1 MLQPQWKEIY
11 DRVYDDIVTLRL
23 KPGEKISEIKLA
35 KRYETGRASART
47 VILKLQEE
55 GFLVVKP
62 QVGTVILPISEK
74 KAQDILQIRF
84 LLEPFAAEKAAM
96 RINDSDIERL
106 QDKLEKL
113 HLLPAGSDKKLGLLA
128 EVDGLLHDTIWRYS
142 GNNEIESLLSRFHPE
157 IKRTQLATRGLK
169 RDRSIPSEKEIRV
182 ILDALQRH
190 DPAVAK
196 EAMCTHILNIDAV
209 LKFFNN
215 HQESGDN
222 ELSTSVSSRV
232 PSKTFVKN
240 RDLLLHGKMAMMRKH
255 ALDMV
260 DAAIA
265 TGIPGLATHGKVR
278 RKGSI
283 LTVDGE
289 DYQLSSYRRIV
300 ILGAGKAAFPIAEA
314 LEDIL
319 GDYLSDGL
327 IVVKK
332 GEKGRLRRIRVLE
345 SAHPTPDKSSVE
357 AGKKLLAM
365 AEGCGSDDLA
375 LMVVTGGATSL
386 ATVPLPGLT
395 LKDIAVMN
403 DLVLTSGATIREM
416 NIVRRHLCKLKGGR
430 LAVAAQPATVLT
442 FTLDTALSGMPW
454 PDMCLPD
461 PNTFVDAIAVLR
473 QYSLWDKTP
482 ASVRNFLEKNDQALE
497 TIKSFKDVNCR
508 MIMVGAPL
516 PMCQAAASKAMELGY
531 APLILSTRMNG
542 EAREVGI
549 CLAGIASEV
558 ITHGLPLAP
567 PCALI
572 SGGESV
578 VSAGASKGKGGP
590 NQELVLGFV
599 TQLGGTH
606 PWVCAS
612 VDTDGTDGPTD
623 IAGGIVDNF
632 TQSIALGKGMD
643 IQTILSRHDA
653 SPALTEL
660 DGAIYTDQTGT
671 NLQHLRVVLI
681 GDNYEKES

>member
-1 MLQPQWKEIY
+1 MLQPQWKDLY

-35 KRYETGRASART
+35 KRYGAGRASART

-62 QVGTVILPISEK
+62 QAGTVILPISEK
-74 KAQDILQIRF
+74 KARDILQIRF

-96 RINDSDIERL
+96 RISDSDIERL
-106 QDKLEKL
+106 QGKFEKL
-113 HLLPAGSDKKLGLLA
+113 RLLPAGSDKKISLLA
-128 EVDGLLHDTIWRYS
+128 EVDGVLHDTIWRYC
-142 GNNEIESLLSRFHPE
+142 GNDEIELLLSRFHPE
-157 IKRTQLATRGLK
+157 IHRTQLATRGLQ
-169 RDRSIPSEKEIRV
+169 RERATPSEKEIRV
-182 ILDALQRH
+182 IFDALQRH
-190 DPAVAK
+190 DPTAAR
-196 EAMCTHILNIDAV
+196 EAMCIHILNIDAV
-209 LKFFNN
+209 LKFFSS
-215 HQESGDN
+215 HQENGGN
-222 ELSTSVSSRV
+222 ELPTSVSSQTT
-232 PSKTFVKN
+232 SNTFVKN
-240 RDLLLHGKMAMMRKH
+240 RDMLLHGDTAMMRKH

-265 TGIPGLATHGKVR
+265 TGIPGFATRSKVR
-278 RKGSI
+278 RKGSV

-300 ILGAGKAAFPIAEA
+300 VLGAGKASLLIAEA

-332 GEKGRLRRIRVLE
+332 GEKRRLRRIRVLE
-345 SAHPTPDKSSVE
+345 SAHPSPDKSSVE

-365 AEGCGSDDLA
+365 AEECNGDDLV
-375 LMVVTGGATSL
+375 LMVITGGATSL
-386 ATVPLPGLT
+386 VTVPLPGLT
-395 LKDIAVMN
+395 LKDIVVMN
-403 DLVLTSGATIREM
+403 DLALTSGATIREM

-442 FTLDTALSGMPW
+442 FTLDTALPDMPW
-454 PDMCLPD
+454 PDMSLPD
-461 PNTFVDAIAVLR
+461 PTTFTDAIAFLR
-473 QYSLWDKTP
+473 QYGLWDKTP
-482 ASVRNFLEKNDQALE
+482 SSVRKFLEKRDPALE
-497 TIKSFKDVNCR
+497 TIKSFEDVNCR

-549 CLAGIASEV
+549 CLAGMASEV
-558 ITHGLPLAP
+558 IAHKLPLAP

-578 VSAGASKGKGGP
+578 VSAGATEGKGGP

-632 TQSIALGKGMD
+632 TQAIVRGRGMD

-653 SPALTEL
+653 SSALTEL
-660 DGAIYTDQTGT
+660 GGTIYTDHTGT

-681 GDNYEKES
+681 GDNREKRS